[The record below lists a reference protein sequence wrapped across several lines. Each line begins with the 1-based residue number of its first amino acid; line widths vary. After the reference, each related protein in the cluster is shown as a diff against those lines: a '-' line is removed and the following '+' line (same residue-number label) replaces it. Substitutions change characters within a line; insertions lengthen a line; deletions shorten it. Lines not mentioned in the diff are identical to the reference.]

1 MMQKRLGHL
10 LGMPSHPFAIS
21 KKISGIKFSTTQS
34 SAQSLLDQLVATS
47 RTTFYNIQRQLDS
60 FFSITEVRDAQM
72 IVTNVEKEF
81 LEARRVASK
90 MKQELADV
98 RVSLEEARKTL
109 DRCPRDSENFLRHVA
124 EEHAIINKERKV
136 RSEYE
141 TKEQKERELFTEY
154 SNAVRVSH
162 EKERERAQK
171 TKYLSIVA
179 SVGGAVVG
187 FLGSSLITYYRLK
200 QIREI
205 TSPDVIVDK
214 ISHEIKENNITKD
227 ELDRLFESNN
237 VKFMKD
243 LDEKFKTLR
252 DEKLHFTDI
261 NDITVKYAS
270 ILEETGKSI
279 KKSEDEMKTLLDS
292 YILKVSDV
300 SQTFILD
307 LQNSTKQVTSRIT
320 EHTLNSSIARQLQ
333 NMEEKIVDNITGASG
348 NFLNETKVLKNELA
362 NLEKT
367 QRQLQKYVANEST
380 QYADVEM
387 YSERTWYPEANLI
400 LSFFSFGLLVYLA
413 MNRS

>member
-187 FLGSSLITYYRLK
+187 MSYLLCFTTI
-200 QIREI
+200 
-205 TSPDVIVDK
+205 
-214 ISHEIKENNITKD
+214 H
-227 ELDRLFESNN
+227 LF
-237 VKFMKD
+237 F
-243 LDEKFKTLR
+243 
-252 DEKLHFTDI
+252 
-261 NDITVKYAS
+261 
-270 ILEETGKSI
+270 
-279 KKSEDEMKTLLDS
+279 
-292 YILKVSDV
+292 
-300 SQTFILD
+300 
-307 LQNSTKQVTSRIT
+307 
-320 EHTLNSSIARQLQ
+320 
-333 NMEEKIVDNITGASG
+333 
-348 NFLNETKVLKNELA
+348 
-362 NLEKT
+362 
-367 QRQLQKYVANEST
+367 
-380 QYADVEM
+380 
-387 YSERTWYPEANLI
+387 
-400 LSFFSFGLLVYLA
+400 
-413 MNRS
+413 